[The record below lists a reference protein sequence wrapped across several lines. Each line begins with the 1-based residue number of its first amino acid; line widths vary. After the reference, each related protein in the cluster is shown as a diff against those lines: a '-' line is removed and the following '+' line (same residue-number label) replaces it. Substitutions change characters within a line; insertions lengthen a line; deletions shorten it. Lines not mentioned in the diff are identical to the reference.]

1 MDLGILGIFGW
12 AAGLHFR
19 AGMHPKAL
27 ELQKRLL
34 TFSTTVCKMCDDA
47 LPNVLSA
54 RRIATQL
61 IDSSTSSYGNYRSA
75 CRARS
80 RAEFI
85 AKLGVVVEELDESE
99 GWLIQLRALDHI
111 KPPTA
116 EPLLA
121 ETNELL
127 SIFVTSILTAKSRK

>member
-1 MDLGILGIFGW
+1 
-12 AAGLHFR
+12 
-19 AGMHPKAL
+19 MHPKAV

-34 TFSTTVCKMCDDA
+34 EFSTTVCKLCDA
-47 LPNVLSA
+47 LPSVLSA

-61 IDSSTSSYGNYRSA
+61 IDSASSSYGNYRSA

-99 GWLIQLRALDHI
+99 GWLIQLRELAHI
-111 KPPTA
+111 TQPQS
-116 EPLLA
+116 EPLLT

-127 SIFVTSILTAKSRK
+127 SIFVSSVLTAKGRK